1 MYSHKGLSIR
11 LFLGIEITI
20 QLRYKDSYSIFP
32 PFPLQ
37 TAHWSFPVPK
47 ALFSFKKIFIKQKK
61 PCPDRSPDE
70 LANRDSMI
78 YCIELFWEPWWTDV
92 SSLNQLRNGHSI
104 QLSLSLSIRLGLNIC
119 DDSWLPLTAPSTAS
133 SPASCCKLW
142 CFH

>member
-20 QLRYKDSYSIFP
+20 QLRYKDSYTIFP

-47 ALFSFKKIFIKQKK
+47 ALFIFKKIFIKQKK

-78 YCIELFWEPWWTDV
+78 LLYWTVLGTLMDRH
-92 SSLNQLRNGHSI
+92 QLTESVAERPQH
-104 QLSLSLSIRLGLNIC
+104 
-119 DDSWLPLTAPSTAS
+119 TAEFVF
-133 SPASCCKLW
+133 K
-142 CFH
+142 H